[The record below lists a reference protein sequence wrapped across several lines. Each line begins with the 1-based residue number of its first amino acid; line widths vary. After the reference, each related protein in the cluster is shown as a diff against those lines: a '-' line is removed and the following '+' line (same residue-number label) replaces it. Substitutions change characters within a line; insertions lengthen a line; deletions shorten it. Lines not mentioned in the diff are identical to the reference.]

1 MDTGKNDMNFE
12 IEPTGHPGCRKTNG
26 RIGQVM
32 FARKNNT
39 ELKKSRQNRLW
50 PRLCGLFAVCGMM
63 FGLGL
68 FAEASAATYKIGS
81 EDVLEI
87 RFWQD
92 PTLNAQVRVRDDG
105 KIAIDIIGE
114 LQASGLSESELEKE
128 IVRRISRINP
138 QISQATLRVLQYNS
152 RKVFVFGEVQDPG
165 KYTFESIPDLW
176 ALINEAGGATD
187 VGDLSRVRIIRGG
200 SNQGQVEIV
209 DVSGMIS
216 RGEANKLPS
225 IESGDTIE
233 LLRTF
238 GGVVRP
244 RVSGNI
250 GLKNLYYIIGEV
262 NTPGTHALEPNI
274 DLLDAIALAGGPT
287 GAANLKKVR
296 VVSKDGDYSQVVTI
310 DIEGYTKTGQPAR
323 YLIRP
328 EDTIVLPTRNGGFL
342 GLGRASDFVA
352 LATGLS
358 SLFLILN
365 R

>member
-1 MDTGKNDMNFE
+1 MTNNRRWALHMFLEDMLSQDMLSQISQDGEEAGGGK
-12 IEPTGHPGCRKTNG
+12 CRHL
-26 RIGQVM
+26 RY
-32 FARKNNT
+32 A
-39 ELKKSRQNRLW
+39 L
-50 PRLCGLFAVCGMM
+50 GLI
-63 FGLGL
+63 LGL
-68 FAEASAATYKIGS
+68 FVVVMLGVESRAESYRIGP

-114 LQASGLSESELEKE
+114 LQAAGLTESKLEKQ
-128 IVRRISRINP
+128 IVNRISRINP
-138 QISQATLRVLQYNS
+138 QISQATVRVLEYNS
-152 RKVFVFGEVQDPG
+152 RKVFVFGEVQSPG

-200 SNQGQVEIV
+200 DKQGKVEVV

-216 RGEANKLPS
+216 RGEANKLPK

-238 GGVVRP
+238 GGVLRP

-250 GLKNLYYIIGEV
+250 GLKNLYYIIGGV

-287 GAANLKKVR
+287 NGADLKKVR
-296 VVSKDGDYSQVVTI
+296 VVSKDGDYSQVITI
-310 DIEGYTKTGQPAR
+310 NVDEYTKTGQPAR
-323 YLIRP
+323 YIVRP
-328 EDTIVLPTRNGGFL
+328 EDTIVLPTRGGGFL
-342 GLGRASDFVA
+342 GLGRASDFIA
-352 LATGLS
+352 LASGIA
-358 SLFLILN
+358 SLAFLL
-365 R
+365 RR

>member
-1 MDTGKNDMNFE
+1 MFSDVIQTGLSIKDVSKRGVVQKRLSFN
-12 IEPTGHPGCRKTNG
+12 
-26 RIGQVM
+26 
-32 FARKNNT
+32 AR
-39 ELKKSRQNRLW
+39 LLIRLRQY
-50 PRLCGLFAVCGMM
+50 RLCLVAGFFGVLALSSGL
-63 FGLGL
+63 
-68 FAEASAATYKIGS
+68 SAKPYQIGP

-114 LQASGLSESELEKE
+114 LQAAGLSEFELEKE

-138 QISQATLRVLQYNS
+138 QISQATLRVVNYNS

-200 SNQGQVEIV
+200 EKQGKVEIV

-216 RGEANKLPS
+216 RGEVNKLPT
-225 IESGDTIE
+225 IRSGDTIE

-238 GGVVRP
+238 GGVLRP
-244 RVSGNI
+244 RISGNI

-287 GAANLKKVR
+287 SGADLRKVR
-296 VVSKDGDYSQVVTI
+296 VVSKDGEYSQVITFDI
-310 DIEGYTKTGQPAR
+310 DKYTKTGQPAR

-328 EDTIVLPTRNGGFL
+328 EDTIVLPARGRGFL
-342 GLGRASDFVA
+342 GLGGARNFIA
-352 LATGLS
+352 LASGITS
-358 SLFLILN
+358 MFLLL